1 MAELLLPWEV
11 QLDDDFASL
20 HRAHKRLCALRRGR
34 GRANEF
40 DCDDPGPSIV
50 HVPINNIL
58 RHFHP
63 PSDDDVLR

>member
-20 HRAHKRLCALRRGR
+20 HRARSRFGAVGRGR

-63 PSDDDVLR
+63 PSADDVLR